1 MDIGKF
7 PSLRLPGATAWQT
20 NWPVPDQTQK
30 GTRTHMDFPWRRSHL
45 LVESRWLLYYGHLA
59 QPGEQS
65 AHNRQVLGS
74 NPRMSIIITAG

>member
-1 MDIGKF
+1 MDIGKT
-7 PSLRLPGATAWQT
+7 PSLRLPGATAWRM
-20 NWPVPDQTQK
+20 NWSIPDQTQK

-59 QPGEQS
+59 QLGEQS

-74 NPRMSIIITAG
+74 NPRMSIITAG

>member
-1 MDIGKF
+1 MKVDIYIETSSIYQGITDRKC
-7 PSLRLPGATAWQT
+7 SY
-20 NWPVPDQTQK
+20 
-30 GTRTHMDFPWRRSHL
+30 L

>member
-1 MDIGKF
+1 MDIGKS

-45 LVESRWLLYYGHLA
+45 LVEKQVALILWTFS
-59 QPGEQS
+59 S
-65 AHNRQVLGS
+65 AGRAIGS
-74 NPRMSIIITAG
+74 